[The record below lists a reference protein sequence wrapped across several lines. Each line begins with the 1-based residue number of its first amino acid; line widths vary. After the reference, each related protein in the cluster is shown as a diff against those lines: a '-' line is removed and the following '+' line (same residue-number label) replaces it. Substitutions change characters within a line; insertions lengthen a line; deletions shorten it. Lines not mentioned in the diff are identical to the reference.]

1 MKTSQNTL
9 RKRVLMTLSLKDGD
23 RMQLVPHS
31 HQGIPLNCCLKKR
44 RMVKRDKH
52 QNFNLLLVIRLLC
65 LLEAKIH

>member
-9 RKRVLMTLSLKDGD
+9 RKRVLMTLSLEDGD
-23 RMQLVPHS
+23 RMQVVPHS
-31 HQGIPLNCCLKKR
+31 YQDIPLNCCLKQR